1 MLNHPQLLVSL
12 SESEKRVLLI
22 LFIVL
27 TAAFL
32 LFGLLVKGIRTWAD
46 GKGKAVDGYMYDF
59 VKFGIIKTPSEFR
72 KYVLKRETRF
82 LYLNS
87 RWMLRVLILSSV
99 LFVLFVENFLD
110 GNYQEP
116 LNILE
121 RLLPVFDWPKTEI
134 FGMQIVS
141 DWPTLI
147 REPSAELTLKGYVT
161 YVYALI
167 VLYSLFKFMRVILI
181 FDARIARS
189 NKTSNTAFGKN
200 LEDGVDRI
208 NE

>member
-32 LFGLLVKGIRTWAD
+32 LFGLLVKGIKMWAE

-72 KYVLKRETRF
+72 RYVLKRETRF

-87 RWMLRVLILSSV
+87 RWMLRILIISSV
-99 LFVLFVENFLD
+99 AFVLYVENFLD
-110 GNYQEP
+110 GNYLEP

-121 RLLPVFDWPKTEI
+121 KLFPVFDWPKTEI
-134 FGMQIVS
+134 FGMQIIR
-141 DWPTLI
+141 DWPTLV
-147 REPSAELTLKGYVT
+147 REPSAELTLKGYIT
-161 YVYALI
+161 YIYALI
-167 VLYSLFKFMRVILI
+167 LLYSLFKFIRVILI

-189 NKTSNTAFGKN
+189 NKTSNSAFGKN

>member
-147 REPSAELTLKGYVT
+147 RKPSAELTLKGYVT

>member
-1 MLNHPQLLVSL
+1 MLNHPQLLISL
-12 SESEKRVLLI
+12 NESEKRVLLI

-121 RLLPVFDWPKTEI
+121 KLLPVLDWPKTEI

-141 DWPTLI
+141 DWPTLV